1 MQVDLM
7 DRAHALT
14 EVPGDLYDSASDT
27 LAAARK
33 RWRRRR
39 KLTFLALA
47 FGGGA
52 AAVWFLDPV
61 SGPERRDQAVRW
73 YQGMSASTSP
83 YGSTI
88 R

>member
-1 MQVDLM
+1 MQAELM
-7 DRAHALT
+7 ERAQALA
-14 EVPGDLYDSASDT
+14 EVPGELLDSASES

-61 SGPERRDQAVRW
+61 SGPERREQAMRW
-73 YQGMSASTSP
+73 YDSWMGSAPSTL
-83 YGSTI
+83 G
-88 R
+88 

>member
-1 MQVDLM
+1 MQTHLIDQ
-7 DRAHALT
+7 AHALA
-14 EVPGDLYDSASDT
+14 EVPGDLYGSAAGT
-27 LAAARK
+27 LSAARK

-61 SGPERRDQAVRW
+61 SGPGRRDQAIHW
-73 YQGMSASTSP
+73 YEGMSAPAPRQSTHL
-83 YGSTI
+83 
-88 R
+88 

>member
-1 MQVDLM
+1 MQTQLM
-7 DRAHALT
+7 DRAHALA
-14 EVPGDLYDSASDT
+14 EVPADLYDSASDS

-39 KLTFLALA
+39 KLAFLALA

-52 AAVWFLDPV
+52 AAVWFLDPI
-61 SGPERRDQAVRW
+61 SGPERREQALRW
-73 YQGMSASTSP
+73 YQGISASTSP
-83 YGSTI
+83 YGSTL

>member
-1 MQVDLM
+1 MQADVM
-7 DRAHALT
+7 DRVHALT
-14 EVPGDLYDSASDT
+14 ELPGEVLDSAGDT

-47 FGGGA
+47 FTGGA

-61 SGPERRDQAVRW
+61 SGPERREQAEKW
-73 YQGMSASTSP
+73 YRAWAATPQGTL
-83 YGSTI
+83 

>member
-1 MQVDLM
+1 MQMQLM
-7 DRAHALT
+7 DRAHALA
-14 EVPGDLYDSASDT
+14 EVPTDIYDSASES

-52 AAVWFLDPV
+52 AAVWFFDPV
-61 SGPERRDQAVRW
+61 SGPERREQAIRW
-73 YQGMSASTSP
+73 YQGRSSTTPTS
-83 YGSTI
+83 GSTL

>member
-1 MQVDLM
+1 MQADLM

-14 EVPGDLYDSASDT
+14 ELPGEMFDSATDT

-47 FGGGA
+47 FTGGA

-61 SGPERRDQAVRW
+61 SGPRRREQAEKW
-73 YQGMSASTSP
+73 YRAWVATPPGTL
-83 YGSTI
+83 